1 MIEDKQYK
9 VVMLGSGAVGKSAIT
24 VQMVSGHFLSSYDP
38 TIEDSYRT
46 TININ
51 NKDIILNII
60 DTAGQEEFY
69 ALRDQYMR
77 SGDGYIIVFSI
88 TSVTSFLEVTAIKE
102 QLNMVLDVDNN
113 TLIPIILVGNKCDLE
128 EYRQVQSSDA
138 QRLAEEWRVKYF
150 ETSAKNKTN
159 INRIFEELV
168 YLIEANNQTNIQNT
182 SNQNIEN
189 ENAEI
194 ENTEIQE
201 DTNQNTQDISDLKN
215 EKVFSDTVKEI
226 KVVNEYP
233 ATEENGVLY
242 IKLES

>member
-9 VVMLGSGAVGKSAIT
+9 IVMLGSGAVGKSAIT

-51 NKDIILNII
+51 NQDIILNIL

-69 ALRDQYMR
+69 ALREQYMR

-88 TSVTSFLEVTAIKE
+88 TSVTSFLEVNAIKD

-182 SNQNIEN
+182 SNQNEHSLYN
-189 ENAEI
+189 HNCC
-194 ENTEIQE
+194 
-201 DTNQNTQDISDLKN
+201 
-215 EKVFSDTVKEI
+215 
-226 KVVNEYP
+226 
-233 ATEENGVLY
+233 VLF
-242 IKLES
+242 

>member
-51 NKDIILNII
+51 NQDIILNIL

-88 TSVTSFLEVTAIKE
+88 TSVTSFLEVNAIKE
-102 QLNMVLDVDNN
+102 QLNMILDVDDN

-182 SNQNIEN
+182 SNQNEHSLYN
-189 ENAEI
+189 HNCC
-194 ENTEIQE
+194 
-201 DTNQNTQDISDLKN
+201 
-215 EKVFSDTVKEI
+215 
-226 KVVNEYP
+226 
-233 ATEENGVLY
+233 VLF
-242 IKLES
+242 

>member
-69 ALRDQYMR
+69 ALRDQYIR

-88 TSVTSFLEVTAIKE
+88 TSVTSFLEVNAIKD

-128 EYRQVQSSDA
+128 EYRQVQSLNA
-138 QRLAEEWRVKYF
+138 QRLAEEWKVKYF

-159 INRIFEELV
+159 INRIFEELI
-168 YLIEANNQTNIQNT
+168 YLIEANNQNTDIQNT
-182 SNQNIEN
+182 SNQ
-189 ENAEI
+189 
-194 ENTEIQE
+194 
-201 DTNQNTQDISDLKN
+201 
-215 EKVFSDTVKEI
+215 KEHPHY
-226 KVVNEYP
+226 NHNCC
-233 ATEENGVLY
+233 TLF
-242 IKLES
+242 

>member
-46 TININ
+46 TINVN

-88 TSVTSFLEVTAIKE
+88 TSVTSFLEANAIKE
-102 QLNMVLDVDNN
+102 QLNMVLDAGDN
-113 TLIPIILVGNKCDLE
+113 TLIPVILVGNKCDLE
-128 EYRQVQSSDA
+128 EYRQVHSLDV
-138 QRLAEEWRVKYF
+138 QRLADEWKVKYF

-182 SNQNIEN
+182 SNQNER
-189 ENAEI
+189 
-194 ENTEIQE
+194 
-201 DTNQNTQDISDLKN
+201 LKYSHN
-215 EKVFSDTVKEI
+215 CC
-226 KVVNEYP
+226 
-233 ATEENGVLY
+233 VLF
-242 IKLES
+242 

>member
-9 VVMLGSGAVGKSAIT
+9 IVMLGSGAVGKSAIT

-46 TININ
+46 TINVN
-51 NKDIILNII
+51 NQDIILNIL

-88 TSVTSFLEVTAIKE
+88 TSVTSFLEVNAIKE
-102 QLNMVLDVDNN
+102 QLNIVLDSDDN

-138 QRLAEEWRVKYF
+138 QRLAEEWKVKYF

-182 SNQNIEN
+182 SNQNEHLRYN
-189 ENAEI
+189 HNCC
-194 ENTEIQE
+194 
-201 DTNQNTQDISDLKN
+201 
-215 EKVFSDTVKEI
+215 
-226 KVVNEYP
+226 
-233 ATEENGVLY
+233 VLF
-242 IKLES
+242 

>member
-51 NKDIILNII
+51 NQDIILNIL

-88 TSVTSFLEVTAIKE
+88 TSVTSFLEVNAIKN

-128 EYRQVQSSDA
+128 EYRQVQSSNA
-138 QRLAEEWRVKYF
+138 QRLAEEWKVKYF

-159 INRIFEELV
+159 INKIFEELI
-168 YLIEANNQTNIQNT
+168 YLIETNNQNIIQNT
-182 SNQNIEN
+182 SNQ
-189 ENAEI
+189 
-194 ENTEIQE
+194 TERIRY
-201 DTNQNTQDISDLKN
+201 NHNCC
-215 EKVFSDTVKEI
+215 
-226 KVVNEYP
+226 
-233 ATEENGVLY
+233 VLF
-242 IKLES
+242 

>member
-9 VVMLGSGAVGKSAIT
+9 IVMLGSGAVGKSAIT

-51 NKDIILNII
+51 NQDIILNIL

-69 ALRDQYMR
+69 ALRDQYIR

-88 TSVTSFLEVTAIKE
+88 TSVTSFLEVNAIKE
-102 QLNMVLDVDNN
+102 QLNIVLDADNN

-128 EYRQVQSSDA
+128 EFRQVQSSDA

-182 SNQNIEN
+182 PNQNEHLHYN
-189 ENAEI
+189 HNCC
-194 ENTEIQE
+194 
-201 DTNQNTQDISDLKN
+201 
-215 EKVFSDTVKEI
+215 
-226 KVVNEYP
+226 
-233 ATEENGVLY
+233 VLF
-242 IKLES
+242 

>member
-9 VVMLGSGAVGKSAIT
+9 IVMLGSGAVGKSAIT

-51 NKDIILNII
+51 NQDIILNIL

-88 TSVTSFLEVTAIKE
+88 TSITSFLEVNAIKE
-102 QLNMVLDVDNN
+102 QLNIILDADNN

-128 EYRQVQSSDA
+128 EFRQVQSSDA
-138 QRLAEEWRVKYF
+138 QRLADEWRVKYF

-168 YLIEANNQTNIQNT
+168 YLIEANNQTNNQNT
-182 SNQNIEN
+182 SNQKER
-189 ENAEI
+189 
-194 ENTEIQE
+194 
-201 DTNQNTQDISDLKN
+201 LKYN
-215 EKVFSDTVKEI
+215 H
-226 KVVNEYP
+226 NCC
-233 ATEENGVLY
+233 VLF
-242 IKLES
+242 

>member
-46 TININ
+46 TINVN
-51 NKDIILNII
+51 NQDIILNIL

-88 TSVTSFLEVTAIKE
+88 TSVTSFLEVNAIKE
-102 QLNMVLDVDNN
+102 QLNIVLDADNN

-182 SNQNIEN
+182 SNQNEHSRYSHN
-189 ENAEI
+189 CC
-194 ENTEIQE
+194 
-201 DTNQNTQDISDLKN
+201 
-215 EKVFSDTVKEI
+215 
-226 KVVNEYP
+226 
-233 ATEENGVLY
+233 VLF
-242 IKLES
+242 

>member
-1 MIEDKQYK
+1 MIKDKQYK

-69 ALRDQYMR
+69 ALRDQYIR

-88 TSVTSFLEVTAIKE
+88 TSVTSFLEVNAIKE

-138 QRLAEEWRVKYF
+138 QRLANEWKVKYF

-159 INRIFEELV
+159 INRIFEELI
-168 YLIEANNQTNIQNT
+168 YLIEANNQNTVIQNT
-182 SNQNIEN
+182 SNQ
-189 ENAEI
+189 
-194 ENTEIQE
+194 
-201 DTNQNTQDISDLKN
+201 
-215 EKVFSDTVKEI
+215 KER
-226 KVVNEYP
+226 
-233 ATEENGVLY
+233 LY
-242 IKLES
+242 YNHNCCTLF

>member
-9 VVMLGSGAVGKSAIT
+9 IVMLGSGAVGKSAIT

-46 TININ
+46 TINVN
-51 NKDIILNII
+51 NQDIILNIL

-88 TSVTSFLEVTAIKE
+88 TSVTSFLEVNAIKE
-102 QLNMVLDVDNN
+102 QLNIVLDADNN

-150 ETSAKNKTN
+150 ETSAKNKIN

-182 SNQNIEN
+182 SNQNERIRYN
-189 ENAEI
+189 HNCC
-194 ENTEIQE
+194 
-201 DTNQNTQDISDLKN
+201 
-215 EKVFSDTVKEI
+215 
-226 KVVNEYP
+226 
-233 ATEENGVLY
+233 VLF
-242 IKLES
+242 

>member
-51 NKDIILNII
+51 NQDIILNIL

-69 ALRDQYMR
+69 ALRDQYIR

-88 TSVTSFLEVTAIKE
+88 TSVTSFLEVNAIKE
-102 QLNMVLDVDNN
+102 QLNIVLDADNN

-128 EYRQVQSSDA
+128 EFRQVQSSDA

-182 SNQNIEN
+182 SNQKER
-189 ENAEI
+189 
-194 ENTEIQE
+194 
-201 DTNQNTQDISDLKN
+201 LKYN
-215 EKVFSDTVKEI
+215 H
-226 KVVNEYP
+226 NCC
-233 ATEENGVLY
+233 VLF
-242 IKLES
+242 

>member
-9 VVMLGSGAVGKSAIT
+9 IVMLGSGAVGKSAIT

-46 TININ
+46 TINVN
-51 NKDIILNII
+51 NQDIILNIL

-88 TSVTSFLEVTAIKE
+88 TSVTSFLEVNAIKE
-102 QLNMVLDVDNN
+102 QLNIVLDADNN

-138 QRLAEEWRVKYF
+138 QRLAEEWKVKYF

-182 SNQNIEN
+182 SNQNEHSRYSHN
-189 ENAEI
+189 CC
-194 ENTEIQE
+194 
-201 DTNQNTQDISDLKN
+201 
-215 EKVFSDTVKEI
+215 
-226 KVVNEYP
+226 
-233 ATEENGVLY
+233 VLF
-242 IKLES
+242 

>member
-46 TININ
+46 IININ

-88 TSVTSFLEVTAIKE
+88 TSVTSFLEVNAIKE
-102 QLNMVLDVDNN
+102 QLNMILDVDDN

-182 SNQNIEN
+182 SNQNEHSLYN
-189 ENAEI
+189 HNCC
-194 ENTEIQE
+194 
-201 DTNQNTQDISDLKN
+201 
-215 EKVFSDTVKEI
+215 
-226 KVVNEYP
+226 
-233 ATEENGVLY
+233 VLF
-242 IKLES
+242 

>member
-1 MIEDKQYK
+1 MIKDKQYK
-9 VVMLGSGAVGKSAIT
+9 IVMLGSGAVGKSAIT

-46 TININ
+46 TINVN
-51 NKDIILNII
+51 NQDIILNIL

-88 TSVTSFLEVTAIKE
+88 TSVTSFLEVNAIKE
-102 QLNMVLDVDNN
+102 QLNIVLDSDDN

-138 QRLAEEWRVKYF
+138 QRLADEWRVKYF

-168 YLIEANNQTNIQNT
+168 YLIEANNQTNNQNT
-182 SNQNIEN
+182 SNQKER
-189 ENAEI
+189 
-194 ENTEIQE
+194 
-201 DTNQNTQDISDLKN
+201 LKYN
-215 EKVFSDTVKEI
+215 HDCC
-226 KVVNEYP
+226 
-233 ATEENGVLY
+233 VLF
-242 IKLES
+242 

>member
-9 VVMLGSGAVGKSAIT
+9 IVMLGSGAVGKSAIT

-69 ALRDQYMR
+69 ALRDQYIR

-88 TSVTSFLEVTAIKE
+88 TSVTSFLEVNAIKE
-102 QLNMVLDVDNN
+102 QLNIVLDTDDN

-128 EYRQVQSSDA
+128 EYRQVHSLDA
-138 QRLAEEWRVKYF
+138 QRLAEEWKVKYF

-159 INRIFEELV
+159 INRIFEELI
-168 YLIEANNQTNIQNT
+168 YLIEANNQNTVIQNT
-182 SNQNIEN
+182 SNQ
-189 ENAEI
+189 
-194 ENTEIQE
+194 
-201 DTNQNTQDISDLKN
+201 
-215 EKVFSDTVKEI
+215 KERLYY
-226 KVVNEYP
+226 NH
-233 ATEENGVLY
+233 NCCVLF
-242 IKLES
+242 

>member
-9 VVMLGSGAVGKSAIT
+9 IVMLGSGAVGKSAIT

-51 NKDIILNII
+51 NQDIILNIL

-69 ALRDQYMR
+69 ALRDQYIR

-88 TSVTSFLEVTAIKE
+88 TSVTSFLEVNAIKN

-182 SNQNIEN
+182 SNQNEHSHYN
-189 ENAEI
+189 HNCC
-194 ENTEIQE
+194 
-201 DTNQNTQDISDLKN
+201 
-215 EKVFSDTVKEI
+215 
-226 KVVNEYP
+226 
-233 ATEENGVLY
+233 VLF
-242 IKLES
+242 

>member
-1 MIEDKQYK
+1 MIKDKQYK
-9 VVMLGSGAVGKSAIT
+9 IVMLGSGAVGKSAIT

-46 TININ
+46 TVNIN

-69 ALRDQYMR
+69 ALRDQYIR

-88 TSVTSFLEVTAIKE
+88 TSVTSFLEVNAIKE
-102 QLNMVLDVDNN
+102 QLNIVLDSDDN

-138 QRLAEEWRVKYF
+138 QRLADEWKVKYF

-168 YLIEANNQTNIQNT
+168 YLIEANNQTNNQNT
-182 SNQNIEN
+182 SNQKER
-189 ENAEI
+189 
-194 ENTEIQE
+194 
-201 DTNQNTQDISDLKN
+201 LKYN
-215 EKVFSDTVKEI
+215 H
-226 KVVNEYP
+226 NCC
-233 ATEENGVLY
+233 VL
-242 IKLES
+242 L

>member
-88 TSVTSFLEVTAIKE
+88 TSVTSFLEVNAIKE

-138 QRLAEEWRVKYF
+138 QRLAEEWKVKYF
-150 ETSAKNKTN
+150 ETSAKNKIN

-182 SNQNIEN
+182 SNQNEHSLYN
-189 ENAEI
+189 HNCC
-194 ENTEIQE
+194 
-201 DTNQNTQDISDLKN
+201 
-215 EKVFSDTVKEI
+215 
-226 KVVNEYP
+226 
-233 ATEENGVLY
+233 VLF
-242 IKLES
+242 

>member
-51 NKDIILNII
+51 NQDIILNIL

-88 TSVTSFLEVTAIKE
+88 TSVTSFLEVNAIKE
-102 QLNMVLDVDNN
+102 QLNIVLDADNN

-150 ETSAKNKTN
+150 ETSAKNKIN

-182 SNQNIEN
+182 SNQNERIRYSHN
-189 ENAEI
+189 CC
-194 ENTEIQE
+194 
-201 DTNQNTQDISDLKN
+201 
-215 EKVFSDTVKEI
+215 
-226 KVVNEYP
+226 
-233 ATEENGVLY
+233 VLF
-242 IKLES
+242 

>member
-9 VVMLGSGAVGKSAIT
+9 IVMLGSGAVGKSAIT

-46 TININ
+46 TINVN
-51 NKDIILNII
+51 NQDIILNIL

-88 TSVTSFLEVTAIKE
+88 TSVTSFLEVNAIKE
-102 QLNMVLDVDNN
+102 QLNIVLDSDDN

-128 EYRQVQSSDA
+128 EFRQVQSSDA

-182 SNQNIEN
+182 SNQNEHSHYN
-189 ENAEI
+189 HNCC
-194 ENTEIQE
+194 
-201 DTNQNTQDISDLKN
+201 
-215 EKVFSDTVKEI
+215 
-226 KVVNEYP
+226 
-233 ATEENGVLY
+233 VLF
-242 IKLES
+242 

>member
-1 MIEDKQYK
+1 MIKDKQYK

-69 ALRDQYMR
+69 ALRDQYIR

-88 TSVTSFLEVTAIKE
+88 TSVTSFLEVNAIKN
-102 QLNMVLDVDNN
+102 QLNMVLDVGDD
-113 TLIPIILVGNKCDLE
+113 TIIPIILVGNKCDLE

-138 QRLAEEWRVKYF
+138 QRLADEWRVKYF

-159 INRIFEELV
+159 INRIFEELI

-182 SNQNIEN
+182 SNQKER
-189 ENAEI
+189 
-194 ENTEIQE
+194 
-201 DTNQNTQDISDLKN
+201 LKYN
-215 EKVFSDTVKEI
+215 H
-226 KVVNEYP
+226 NCC
-233 ATEENGVLY
+233 VLF
-242 IKLES
+242 

>member
-1 MIEDKQYK
+1 MIKDKQYK

-46 TININ
+46 TINVN

-69 ALRDQYMR
+69 ALRDQYIR

-88 TSVTSFLEVTAIKE
+88 TSVTSFLEVNAIKE

-128 EYRQVQSSDA
+128 EYRQVHSSDA
-138 QRLAEEWRVKYF
+138 QRLAEEWKVKYF

-168 YLIEANNQTNIQNT
+168 YLIETNNQTSIQNT
-182 SNQNIEN
+182 SNQNEHLHYN
-189 ENAEI
+189 HNCC
-194 ENTEIQE
+194 
-201 DTNQNTQDISDLKN
+201 
-215 EKVFSDTVKEI
+215 
-226 KVVNEYP
+226 
-233 ATEENGVLY
+233 VL
-242 IKLES
+242 L

>member
-1 MIEDKQYK
+1 MIQDKQYK

-46 TININ
+46 TINVN
-51 NKDIILNII
+51 NQDIILNIL

-88 TSVTSFLEVTAIKE
+88 TSVTSFLEVNAIKE
-102 QLNMVLDVDNN
+102 QLNIVLDTDDN

-138 QRLAEEWRVKYF
+138 QRLAEEWKVKYF

-168 YLIEANNQTNIQNT
+168 YLIEANNQNNIQNT
-182 SNQNIEN
+182 SNQNEHSHYN
-189 ENAEI
+189 HNCC
-194 ENTEIQE
+194 
-201 DTNQNTQDISDLKN
+201 
-215 EKVFSDTVKEI
+215 
-226 KVVNEYP
+226 
-233 ATEENGVLY
+233 VLF
-242 IKLES
+242 

>member
-46 TININ
+46 TINVN
-51 NKDIILNII
+51 NQDIILNIL

-69 ALRDQYMR
+69 ALRDQYIR

-88 TSVTSFLEVTAIKE
+88 TSTTSFLEVNAIKE
-102 QLNMVLDVDNN
+102 QLNIVLDTDDN

-182 SNQNIEN
+182 SNQNERLLYN
-189 ENAEI
+189 HNCC
-194 ENTEIQE
+194 
-201 DTNQNTQDISDLKN
+201 
-215 EKVFSDTVKEI
+215 
-226 KVVNEYP
+226 
-233 ATEENGVLY
+233 VLF
-242 IKLES
+242 

>member
-9 VVMLGSGAVGKSAIT
+9 IVMLGSGAVGKSAIT

-46 TININ
+46 TINVN
-51 NKDIILNII
+51 NQDIILNIL

-88 TSVTSFLEVTAIKE
+88 TSVTSFLEVNAIKE
-102 QLNMVLDVDNN
+102 QLNIVLDADNN

-150 ETSAKNKTN
+150 ETTAKNKIN

-182 SNQNIEN
+182 SNQNERIRYN
-189 ENAEI
+189 HNCC
-194 ENTEIQE
+194 
-201 DTNQNTQDISDLKN
+201 
-215 EKVFSDTVKEI
+215 
-226 KVVNEYP
+226 
-233 ATEENGVLY
+233 VLF
-242 IKLES
+242 

>member
-1 MIEDKQYK
+1 MIQDKQYK

-46 TININ
+46 TINVN
-51 NKDIILNII
+51 NQDIILNIL

-88 TSVTSFLEVTAIKE
+88 TSVTSFLEVNAIKE
-102 QLNMVLDVDNN
+102 QLNIVLDTDDN

-168 YLIEANNQTNIQNT
+168 YLIEANNQNNIQNT
-182 SNQNIEN
+182 SNQNEHSHYN
-189 ENAEI
+189 HNCC
-194 ENTEIQE
+194 
-201 DTNQNTQDISDLKN
+201 
-215 EKVFSDTVKEI
+215 
-226 KVVNEYP
+226 
-233 ATEENGVLY
+233 VLF
-242 IKLES
+242 

>member
-46 TININ
+46 TINVN
-51 NKDIILNII
+51 NQDIILNII

-69 ALRDQYMR
+69 ALRDQYIR

-88 TSVTSFLEVTAIKE
+88 TSVTSFLEVNAIKE
-102 QLNMVLDVDNN
+102 QLNMILDTDDN

-138 QRLAEEWRVKYF
+138 QRLAEEWKVKYF

-168 YLIEANNQTNIQNT
+168 YLIEANNQNNIQNT
-182 SNQNIEN
+182 SNQNERIRYN
-189 ENAEI
+189 HNCC
-194 ENTEIQE
+194 
-201 DTNQNTQDISDLKN
+201 
-215 EKVFSDTVKEI
+215 
-226 KVVNEYP
+226 
-233 ATEENGVLY
+233 VLF
-242 IKLES
+242 

>member
-1 MIEDKQYK
+1 
-9 VVMLGSGAVGKSAIT
+9 
-24 VQMVSGHFLSSYDP
+24 MVSGHFLSSYDP

-51 NKDIILNII
+51 NQDIILNIL

-88 TSVTSFLEVTAIKE
+88 TSITSFLEVNAIKE
-102 QLNMVLDVDNN
+102 QLNIVLDADNN

-138 QRLAEEWRVKYF
+138 QRLAEEWKVKYF

-168 YLIEANNQTNIQNT
+168 YLIEANNQTNNQNT
-182 SNQNIEN
+182 SNQKER
-189 ENAEI
+189 
-194 ENTEIQE
+194 
-201 DTNQNTQDISDLKN
+201 LKYN
-215 EKVFSDTVKEI
+215 H
-226 KVVNEYP
+226 NCC
-233 ATEENGVLY
+233 VL
-242 IKLES
+242 L

>member
-69 ALRDQYMR
+69 ALRDQYIR

-88 TSVTSFLEVTAIKE
+88 TSVTSFLEVNAIKE
-102 QLNMVLDVDNN
+102 QLNKVLDVGDD
-113 TLIPIILVGNKCDLE
+113 TIIPIILVGNKCDLE
-128 EYRQVQSSDA
+128 EYRQVHSLDA
-138 QRLAEEWRVKYF
+138 QRLAEEWKVKYF

-159 INRIFEELV
+159 INKIFEELV
-168 YLIEANNQTNIQNT
+168 YLIE
-182 SNQNIEN
+182 SN
-189 ENAEI
+189 
-194 ENTEIQE
+194 
-201 DTNQNTQDISDLKN
+201 NQNTVIQNSSN
-215 EKVFSDTVKEI
+215 QKEHPYYNHNCCTL
-226 KVVNEYP
+226 V
-233 ATEENGVLY
+233 
-242 IKLES
+242 

>member
-9 VVMLGSGAVGKSAIT
+9 IVMLGSGAVGKSAIT

-51 NKDIILNII
+51 NQDIILNIL

-88 TSVTSFLEVTAIKE
+88 TSVTSFLEVNAIKE
-102 QLNMVLDVDNN
+102 QLNIVLDSDDN

-138 QRLAEEWRVKYF
+138 QRLAEEWKVKYF

-182 SNQNIEN
+182 SNQNEHLRYN
-189 ENAEI
+189 HNCC
-194 ENTEIQE
+194 
-201 DTNQNTQDISDLKN
+201 
-215 EKVFSDTVKEI
+215 
-226 KVVNEYP
+226 
-233 ATEENGVLY
+233 VLF
-242 IKLES
+242 

>member
-9 VVMLGSGAVGKSAIT
+9 IVMLGSGAVGKSAIT

-51 NKDIILNII
+51 NQDIILNIL

-88 TSVTSFLEVTAIKE
+88 TSVTSFLEVNAIKE
-102 QLNMVLDVDNN
+102 QLNMILDSDDN

-138 QRLAEEWRVKYF
+138 QRLADEWRVKYF

-168 YLIEANNQTNIQNT
+168 YLIEANNQTNNQNT
-182 SNQNIEN
+182 SNQKER
-189 ENAEI
+189 
-194 ENTEIQE
+194 
-201 DTNQNTQDISDLKN
+201 LKYN
-215 EKVFSDTVKEI
+215 H
-226 KVVNEYP
+226 NCC
-233 ATEENGVLY
+233 VL
-242 IKLES
+242 L

>member
-9 VVMLGSGAVGKSAIT
+9 IVMLGSGAVGKSAIT

-51 NKDIILNII
+51 NQDIILNIL

-88 TSVTSFLEVTAIKE
+88 TSVTSFLEVNAIKE
-102 QLNMVLDVDNN
+102 QLNIVLDADNN

-182 SNQNIEN
+182 SNQNEHSHYN
-189 ENAEI
+189 HNCC
-194 ENTEIQE
+194 
-201 DTNQNTQDISDLKN
+201 
-215 EKVFSDTVKEI
+215 
-226 KVVNEYP
+226 
-233 ATEENGVLY
+233 VLF
-242 IKLES
+242 

>member
-1 MIEDKQYK
+1 MIKDKQYK
-9 VVMLGSGAVGKSAIT
+9 IVMLGSGAVGKSAIT

-46 TININ
+46 TINVN
-51 NKDIILNII
+51 NQDIILNIL

-88 TSVTSFLEVTAIKE
+88 TSVTSFLEVNAIKE
-102 QLNMVLDVDNN
+102 QLNIVLDSDDN

-138 QRLAEEWRVKYF
+138 QRLADEWRVKYF

-168 YLIEANNQTNIQNT
+168 YLIEANNQTNNQNT
-182 SNQNIEN
+182 SNQKER
-189 ENAEI
+189 
-194 ENTEIQE
+194 
-201 DTNQNTQDISDLKN
+201 LKYN
-215 EKVFSDTVKEI
+215 H
-226 KVVNEYP
+226 NCC
-233 ATEENGVLY
+233 VLF
-242 IKLES
+242 

>member
-9 VVMLGSGAVGKSAIT
+9 IVMLGSGAVGKSAIT

-51 NKDIILNII
+51 SQEIILNIL

-69 ALRDQYMR
+69 ALRDQYIR

-88 TSVTSFLEVTAIKE
+88 TSVTSFLEVNAIKE
-102 QLNMVLDVDNN
+102 QLNMILDVDNN

-168 YLIEANNQTNIQNT
+168 CLIEANNQTNIQNT
-182 SNQNIEN
+182 SNQNERLYYN
-189 ENAEI
+189 HNCC
-194 ENTEIQE
+194 
-201 DTNQNTQDISDLKN
+201 
-215 EKVFSDTVKEI
+215 
-226 KVVNEYP
+226 
-233 ATEENGVLY
+233 VLF
-242 IKLES
+242 

>member
-51 NKDIILNII
+51 NQDIILNIL

-88 TSVTSFLEVTAIKE
+88 TSITSFLEVNAIKE
-102 QLNMVLDVDNN
+102 QLNIVLDSDDN

-182 SNQNIEN
+182 SNQKER
-189 ENAEI
+189 
-194 ENTEIQE
+194 
-201 DTNQNTQDISDLKN
+201 LKYN
-215 EKVFSDTVKEI
+215 H
-226 KVVNEYP
+226 NCC
-233 ATEENGVLY
+233 VL
-242 IKLES
+242 L

>member
-9 VVMLGSGAVGKSAIT
+9 IVMLGSGAVGKSAIT

-46 TININ
+46 TINVN
-51 NKDIILNII
+51 NQDIILNIL

-88 TSVTSFLEVTAIKE
+88 TSITSFLEVNAIKE
-102 QLNMVLDVDNN
+102 QLNIVLDTDDN

-182 SNQNIEN
+182 SNQNEHSHYN
-189 ENAEI
+189 HNCC
-194 ENTEIQE
+194 
-201 DTNQNTQDISDLKN
+201 
-215 EKVFSDTVKEI
+215 
-226 KVVNEYP
+226 
-233 ATEENGVLY
+233 VLF
-242 IKLES
+242 

>member
-9 VVMLGSGAVGKSAIT
+9 IVMLGSGAVGKSAIT

-51 NKDIILNII
+51 NQDIILNIL

-88 TSVTSFLEVTAIKE
+88 TSITSFLEVNAIKE
-102 QLNMVLDVDNN
+102 QLNIVLDADNN

-138 QRLAEEWRVKYF
+138 QRLAEEWKVKYF

-168 YLIEANNQTNIQNT
+168 YLIEANNQTNNQNT
-182 SNQNIEN
+182 SNQKER
-189 ENAEI
+189 
-194 ENTEIQE
+194 
-201 DTNQNTQDISDLKN
+201 LKYN
-215 EKVFSDTVKEI
+215 H
-226 KVVNEYP
+226 NCC
-233 ATEENGVLY
+233 VL
-242 IKLES
+242 L